1 MVRDPEGPGR
11 TRSVSR
17 GGAGGDRYHPAA
29 EKTGA
34 SQGIKENGQVSAQT
48 ATAADSQ
55 ASKATIDL
63 GNHAGGKPGRNRR
76 KISAAC
82 DIAIAH
88 SLSRSAAARS
98 FFTLR
103 SAIEA
108 LSPKPGQLTSTSI
121 PKIRP
126 PAPLVG
132 GRSRRL
138 CRPATGIHVFGS
150 RPRRARLTEG
160 RLQGCSSNLWRV
172 VALTR
177 QTRRNLTWSACYAS
191 WRAPTSCALSSRKH
205 AFCPHLMTRLAD
217 SSHQSPHHW
226 PRVC

>member
-11 TRSVSR
+11 TRSVSPR
-17 GGAGGDRYHPAA
+17 GAGGDRYHLAA

-108 LSPKPGQLTSTSI
+108 LSPKPGQLI
-121 PKIRP
+121 F
-126 PAPLVG
+126 PLLFLRYG
-132 GRSRRL
+132 
-138 CRPATGIHVFGS
+138 H
-150 RPRRARLTEG
+150 PRRWLEG
-160 RLQGCSSNLWRV
+160 EAEGLPP
-172 VALTR
+172 
-177 QTRRNLTWSACYAS
+177 RNWHSCVRFKATT
-191 WRAPTSCALSSRKH
+191 RAP
-205 AFCPHLMTRLAD
+205 D
-217 SSHQSPHHW
+217 
-226 PRVC
+226 